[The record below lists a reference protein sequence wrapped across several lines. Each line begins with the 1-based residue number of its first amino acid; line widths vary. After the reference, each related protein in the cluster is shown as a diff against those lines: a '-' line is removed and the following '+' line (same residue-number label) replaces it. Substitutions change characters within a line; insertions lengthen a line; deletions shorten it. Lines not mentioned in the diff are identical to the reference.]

1 MLFRSLTDLCRSVQH
16 VSPETELQKLGSGE
30 DVMQRMARHDD
41 TIIAGVLEAC
51 EHAVQDGA
59 AAIALGCTCMAP
71 IGPALSARLHVPV
84 FEASRTGLRAAL
96 AAARHDTRI
105 TPSATRPTL
114 VPQIVAA
121 WAGTVAPS
129 TVIHTAGDCPVCVEG
144 DRKSTV

>member
-1 MLFRSLTDLCRSVQH
+1 
-16 VSPETELQKLGSGE
+16 
-30 DVMQRMARHDD
+30 MQRMARHDD

-51 EHAVQDGA
+51 ERAVQDGA

-71 IGPALSARLHVPV
+71 IGPALSARLRVPV

-105 TPSATRPTL
+105 TPSATQPTL

-144 DRKSTV
+144 DSA